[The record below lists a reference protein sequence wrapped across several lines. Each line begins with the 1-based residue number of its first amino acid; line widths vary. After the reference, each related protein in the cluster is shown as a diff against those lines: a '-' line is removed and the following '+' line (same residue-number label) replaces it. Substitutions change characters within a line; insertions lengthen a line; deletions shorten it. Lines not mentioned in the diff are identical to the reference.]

1 MLSQY
6 NEIKEEITNPEI
18 LQNTLQKYGWY
29 KQRNV
34 WKNGIEKIIDNY
46 GILRLNEKKYR
57 RRIKS

>member
-46 GILRLNEKKYR
+46 GILRLNEKK
-57 RRIKS
+57 I